1 MSKADV
7 LSVSTNTFY
16 PVPITMPISVV
27 MPALEMAQETG
38 TLIAWRKKEGDS
50 VRKGELLLD
59 VETDKAVM
67 EIESPGDGVLA
78 GIRVQEGAVVPVGHT
93 IAWIVAPG
101 ETLPAE
107 EQSIQSGRKMGTIPA
122 PASSIEAPAAERE
135 GTQGGPKLS
144 PKARRLAR
152 EKGIDVTSLRGSG
165 PEGTIV
171 AEDVLAR
178 AGSGPSSPPLA
189 QTPLGAVGRLM
200 AERTTRSWTTVP
212 HFFVTREVNASALLA
227 AREKLAAT
235 IDQDQGVR
243 LTYTDFLVFLTA
255 RALQQHPR
263 INATWTGD
271 TIRDNPEIN
280 IALAMAVDEGV
291 VAAVIHNADKS
302 SISQI
307 ALQRGGLSERARAGR
322 LRPADVAGATFTIS
336 NLGMFEVDAFQ
347 AIITPPQAAILAV
360 GRIAER
366 VVVEHS
372 SPVVR
377 PMMSITL
384 SSDHRVVDGARA
396 AVFLA
401 ELARALQ
408 EPERFF
414 PAC

>member
-1 MSKADV
+1 
-7 LSVSTNTFY
+7 
-16 PVPITMPISVV
+16 

-107 EQSIQSGRKMGTIPA
+107 EQSIQSGRKMGAIPA

-152 EKGIDVTSLRGSG
+152 EKGIDITSLRGSG

-178 AGSGPSSPPLA
+178 AGSSPSSRPPR

-212 HFFVTREVNASALLA
+212 HFFVTREVNASALLT
-227 AREKLAAT
+227 ARETLAAT

-263 INATWTGD
+263 INASWAGD
-271 TIRDNPEIN
+271 TIRDNAEIN

-291 VAAVIHNADKS
+291 VSAVIHNADQA

-307 ALQRGGLSERARAGR
+307 ALQRRGLSERARAGR

>member
-1 MSKADV
+1 
-7 LSVSTNTFY
+7 
-16 PVPITMPISVV
+16 
-27 MPALEMAQETG
+27 
-38 TLIAWRKKEGDS
+38 
-50 VRKGELLLD
+50 
-59 VETDKAVM
+59 
-67 EIESPGDGVLA
+67 
-78 GIRVQEGAVVPVGHT
+78 
-93 IAWIVAPG
+93 
-101 ETLPAE
+101 
-107 EQSIQSGRKMGTIPA
+107 
-122 PASSIEAPAAERE
+122 
-135 GTQGGPKLS
+135 
-144 PKARRLAR
+144 
-152 EKGIDVTSLRGSG
+152 
-165 PEGTIV
+165 
-171 AEDVLAR
+171 
-178 AGSGPSSPPLA
+178 
-189 QTPLGAVGRLM
+189 M

-243 LTYTDFLVFLTA
+243 LTYTDLLVFLTA